1 MIMVSCLYVNLLIDS
16 GSESFIVCKQNVKAE
31 NWSGHQLF
39 KPKYV
44 FFLTRNNL
52 VFKIC
57 LNLSQFLIMRCIIQL
72 AGSDRGG
79 GLRISGF
86 LFLKRFGSAKFMTSL
101 QIPHGLVKSYQ
112 GSSRGNNS

>member
-1 MIMVSCLYVNLLIDS
+1 MMIMVSCLYVNLLIDS

-39 KPKYV
+39 KPKCV

-52 VFKIC
+52 VFKIHFD
-57 LNLSQFLIMRCIIQL
+57 LSQFLIMRCIIQL

-86 LFLKRFGSAKFMTSL
+86 LFLKRFGSAKFMTTL
-101 QIPHGLVKSYQ
+101 QIPHGLVKS
-112 GSSRGNNS
+112 